1 MPKKRPV
8 SESPEGARRKVA
20 ILRAATELFAR
31 GGYRDASLASVANA
45 VGLTPPGLLHHFPS
59 KPDLLVGL
67 LKERE
72 QRDKAVVADALM
84 KHPGDVVSLLQALV
98 AHNAAERNDTWL
110 HTVLS
115 SEATSPDHP
124 AHDFFVARYTRVRT
138 ALARTIAKQA
148 SASGLAEDEIQALAA
163 ICMAVMDGLQVQWLL
178 DPQANMVAS
187 FSVFGKLLEN
197 ALRTESNVPETSVQ
211 ERPGR
216 AH

>member
-178 DPQANMVAS
+178 DPQADMVAS